1 MDLVENDLDPSLLM
15 WDIHR
20 NIPLEEWPRG
30 RTVVAFRLTGA
41 PPKASA
47 WWLIVADGGA
57 EACDLDPGYEVAAT
71 VTTSLR
77 TLSQIWRADI
87 SWSRALLDGS
97 VSIDAP
103 RDVRRAVPTW
113 IGQSILA
120 AVPRPA

>member
-1 MDLVENDLDPSLLM
+1 
-15 WDIHR
+15 
-20 NIPLEEWPRG
+20 
-30 RTVVAFRLTGA
+30 
-41 PPKASA
+41 
-47 WWLIVADGGA
+47 
-57 EACDLDPGYEVAAT
+57 VAAT
-71 VTTSLR
+71 VSTSLR

-87 SWSRALLDGS
+87 SWSQALLDGS